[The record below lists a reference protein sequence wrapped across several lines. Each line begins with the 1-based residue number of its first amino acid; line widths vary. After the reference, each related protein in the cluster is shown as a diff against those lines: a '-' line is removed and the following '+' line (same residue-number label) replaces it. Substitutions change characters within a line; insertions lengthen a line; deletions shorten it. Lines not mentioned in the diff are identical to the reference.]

1 MIPVYFKI
9 ENDIKEKILSGKYKS
24 GDKIPSENEL
34 TEIYD
39 VSRMTVRQAM
49 NNLVN
54 DGYLLKYKGK
64 GTFVSNNKIEKNIQ
78 GVRSFTEEMEA
89 SGKKVSS
96 KIISMKEMTP
106 DKSVSEKLFLEKGD
120 KVYKIERIR
129 YADQLPI
136 LFENLYIPQNIFKNI
151 PKKVFEGSFYNYI
164 ENELRLKIAYCHQ
177 TIEAKM
183 PPQNISESLKITK
196 QLPILFIIRHSFLS
210 NGRPFEYVESSY
222 RSDQYK
228 FVQSAYKG

>member
-129 YADQLPI
+129 Y
-136 LFENLYIPQNIFKNI
+136 
-151 PKKVFEGSFYNYI
+151 
-164 ENELRLKIAYCHQ
+164 
-177 TIEAKM
+177 
-183 PPQNISESLKITK
+183 
-196 QLPILFIIRHSFLS
+196 
-210 NGRPFEYVESSY
+210 
-222 RSDQYK
+222 
-228 FVQSAYKG
+228 